1 MSFDT
6 LFNLNHQLGDE
17 NPQDDFEVIQSMTKE
32 ESLAYIDAE
41 GTITTEEILALADQL
56 R

>member
-1 MSFDT
+1 MTFDT
-6 LFNLNHQLGDE
+6 LVNLNHKLGDE
-17 NPQDDFEVIQSMTKE
+17 NPQDDFGVIQSMTKE